1 MSGNFRIA
9 GLAVAT
15 LIVSGCS
22 WFDGDKDEALEPTK
36 LEKIETTVD
45 VRKLWSA
52 KVGKDAEFLR
62 VMLRPAGDGNLI
74 FAASRDGNV
83 IAFDAESGKQAWK
96 TELEVELSAGPGVG
110 SGMVAVGSADGWV
123 VVLDAK
129 DGSERWRVS
138 LGGET
143 LSPPLI
149 DENSVIV
156 ATIDNRLRALNGLDG
171 SETWLIERAT
181 PALTMRGSATPA
193 IAGNSVIAGFDNG
206 RLVAAQID
214 TGDVIWDSVLTP
226 PTGRSDLERLSDVDG
241 NISVVGQDIYAA
253 GYHGQVASFAAES
266 GQVLWA
272 RDISSYVGVSAD
284 WNSIYTSDENGEVI
298 AIARRNGQESWRQ
311 SSLLRREPTLPVA
324 FNTTV
329 VVGDLEGYLHFFSV
343 LDGTPVARLRQG
355 SAAIS
360 GTPVVIS
367 DRLYVQSD
375 SGGITAYVVRLP
387 KPSKKASAP
396 DPEPEPEPEPESEQ
410 DDDEGA

>member
-1 MSGNFRIA
+1 VSGNVRIA

-22 WFDGDKDEALEPTK
+22 WFGGDKDIELKPAELVD
-36 LEKIETTVD
+36 IETTVD

-74 FAASRDGNV
+74 YAASRDGNV
-83 IAFDAESGKQAWK
+83 IAFDAASGKQAWK
-96 TELEVELSAGPGVG
+96 TELEIELSAGPGVG
-110 SGMVAVGSADGWV
+110 SGMVAIGSADGSLI
-123 VVLDAK
+123 VLNSS
-129 DGSERWRVS
+129 DGTERWRTA

-143 LSPPLI
+143 LSAPLI
-149 DENSVIV
+149 DDDLVIV
-156 ATIDNRLRALNGLDG
+156 ATIDNRLRALRGFDG
-171 SETWLIERAT
+171 TELWSIEQST
-181 PALTMRGSATPA
+181 PALTMRGSASPA

-206 RLVAAQID
+206 RLVAAQTD
-214 TGDVIWDSVLTP
+214 TGDVLWESYLAP
-226 PTGRSDLERLSDVDG
+226 PSGRSDLERLADIDG
-241 NISVVGQDIYAA
+241 QISVVGQDVYAA
-253 GYHGQVASFAAES
+253 GYQGKVASIAAES

-284 WNSIYTSDENGEVI
+284 WNSIYTTNENGEVI
-298 AIARRNGQESWRQ
+298 ALTRRTGQESWRQ

-343 LDGTPVARLRQG
+343 IDGTPVARLRQG
-355 SAAIS
+355 STAIS
-360 GTPVVIS
+360 GIPVVIA

-375 SGGITAYVVRLP
+375 SGNITAYAVRLP
-387 KPSKKASAP
+387 KPSSSASDAA
-396 DPEPEPEPEPESEQ
+396 
-410 DDDEGA
+410 DDEGA

>member
-1 MSGNFRIA
+1 VNGNFRFA
-9 GLAVAT
+9 GLAVVT

-22 WFDGDKDEALEPTK
+22 LFGGDDEVELEPAE
-36 LEKIETTVD
+36 LVKIETTVD

-62 VMLRPAGDGNLI
+62 VMLRPAGDGNRI
-74 FAASRDGNV
+74 YAASRDGNV
-83 IAFDAESGKQAWK
+83 VAFDAESGKQAWK
-96 TELEVELSAGPGVG
+96 IALDVELSAGPGVG
-110 SGMVAVGSADGWV
+110 NGMVAVGSADGWV
-123 VVLDAK
+123 IVLDAK

-149 DENSVIV
+149 DENNVIV
-156 ATIDNRLRALNGLDG
+156 ATIDNRLRALNAIDG
-171 SETWLIERAT
+171 SERWIIEQST

-193 IAGNSVIAGFDNG
+193 IVGSSVIAGFDNG
-206 RLVAAQID
+206 RLLAARID
-214 TGDVIWDSVLTP
+214 TGDIVWDAVLAP
-226 PTGRSDLERLSDVDG
+226 PSGRSDLERLSDIDG
-241 NISVVGQDIYAA
+241 QISVVGQDIYAA
-253 GYHGQVASFAAES
+253 GYQGRVASVAAES

-272 RDISSYVGVSAD
+272 REISSYVGVSAD
-284 WNSIYTSDENGEVI
+284 WNSVYTTNDSGEVI
-298 AIARRNGQESWRQ
+298 ALTRRNGQESWRQ

-343 LDGTPVARLRQG
+343 IDGKPVARLRQG

-375 SGGITAYVVRLP
+375 SGNLTAYAVRPP
-387 KPSKKASAP
+387 KRSPN
-396 DPEPEPEPEPESEQ
+396 EPEIA
-410 DDDEGA
+410 DDEGA

>member
-1 MSGNFRIA
+1 VSGNIRIA
-9 GLAVAT
+9 GHAVAT

-22 WFDGDKDEALEPTK
+22 WFDGDKDKALEPAK
-36 LEKIETTVD
+36 LVKIETTVD

-74 FAASRDGNV
+74 YAASRDGNV
-83 IAFDAESGKQAWK
+83 VAFDAESGKQAWK
-96 TELEVELSAGPGVG
+96 TALDVELSAGPGVG
-110 SGMVAVGSADGWV
+110 SGMVAVGSANGWV
-123 VVLDAK
+123 IVLDAK

-149 DENSVIV
+149 DENFVIV
-156 ATIDNRLRALNGLDG
+156 ATIDNRLRALSGHDG
-171 SETWLIERAT
+171 SEEWIVEKST

-193 IAGNSVIAGFDNG
+193 IAGNAVIAGFDNG
-206 RLVAAQID
+206 RLMAVQLD
-214 TGDVIWDSVLTP
+214 TGDVMWDSVLAA
-226 PTGRSDLERLSDVDG
+226 PTGRSDLQRLSDVDG
-241 NISVVGQDIYAA
+241 QISVVGQDIYAA
-253 GYHGQVASFAAES
+253 GYHGRLASIAAES
-266 GQVLWA
+266 GQILWS
-272 RDISSYVGVSAD
+272 REISSYVGVSAD
-284 WNSIYTSDENGEVI
+284 WNSIYTTNEHGEVI
-298 AIARRNGQESWRQ
+298 ALKRLTGQESWRQ
-311 SSLLRREPTLPVA
+311 SSLLRREPTLPVS

-343 LDGTPVARLRQG
+343 IDGAPVARLRQG

-375 SGGITAYVVRLP
+375 SGGITAYVVRQP
-387 KPSKKASAP
+387 KSKAS
-396 DPEPEPEPEPESEQ
+396 EPEVA
-410 DDDEGA
+410 DDEGA

>member
-1 MSGNFRIA
+1 VNSNIRIA

-22 WFDGDKDEALEPTK
+22 IFGDDDEIELEPAE
-36 LEKIETTVD
+36 LVKIETTVD

-62 VMLRPAGDGNLI
+62 VMLRPAGDGNRI

-83 IAFDAESGKQAWK
+83 VAFDAESGKQAWK
-96 TELEVELSAGPGVG
+96 TALDVDLSAGPGVG
-110 SGMVAVGSADGWV
+110 SGMVAVGSANGWII
-123 VVLDAK
+123 VLDAK

-138 LGGET
+138 LGGEP

-149 DENSVIV
+149 TENYVIV
-156 ATIDNRLRALNGLDG
+156 ATIDNRLRALNGIDG
-171 SETWLIERAT
+171 SESWIVERDT
-181 PALTMRGSATPA
+181 PALTMRGSAAPA
-193 IAGNSVIAGFDNG
+193 IAGRFVIAGFDNG
-206 RLVAAQID
+206 RLLAAAID
-214 TGDVIWDSVLTP
+214 TGDVIWDSVLAP
-226 PTGRSDLERLSDVDG
+226 PSGRSDLERLSDIDG
-241 NISVVGQDIYAA
+241 QISVVGQDVYAA
-253 GYHGQVASFAAES
+253 GYQGRVASIAAES

-272 RDISSYVGVSAD
+272 REISSYVGVSAD
-284 WNSIYTSDENGEVI
+284 WNSVYTTNDNGEVI
-298 AIARRNGQESWRQ
+298 ALTRRNGQESWRQ

-343 LDGTPVARLRQG
+343 IDGKPVARLRQG

-375 SGGITAYVVRLP
+375 SGNLTAYAVRPP
-387 KPSKKASAP
+387 KRSPNAP
-396 DPEPEPEPEPESEQ
+396 EIA
-410 DDDEGA
+410 DDEGA

>member
-1 MSGNFRIA
+1 VNGSFRIA
-9 GLAVAT
+9 GLAIAS

-22 WFDGDKDEALEPTK
+22 IFGGDDYEALEPAE
-36 LEKIETTVD
+36 LVKIETTVD

-83 IAFDAESGKQAWK
+83 VAFDAESGKQAWK
-96 TELEVELSAGPGVG
+96 TALDVELSAGPGVG
-110 SGMVAVGSADGWV
+110 SGMVAVGSANGWV
-123 VVLDAK
+123 IVLDAK

-149 DENSVIV
+149 DENFVIV
-156 ATIDNRLRALNGLDG
+156 ATIDNRLRALSGFDG
-171 SETWLIERAT
+171 SEEWIIEKAT

-193 IAGNSVIAGFDNG
+193 IAGNTVIAGFDNG
-206 RLVAAQID
+206 RLLAAQLD
-214 TGDVIWDSVLTP
+214 TGDVVWESVLS
-226 PTGRSDLERLSDVDG
+226 PTSGRSDLERLSDIDG
-241 NISVVGQDIYAA
+241 QISVVGQDIYAA
-253 GYHGQVASFAAES
+253 GYQGRVASIAAES
-266 GQVLWA
+266 GQILWG
-272 RDISSYVGVSAD
+272 REISSYVGVSAD
-284 WNSIYTSDENGEVI
+284 WNSLYTTNEGGEVI
-298 AIARRNGQESWRQ
+298 ALTRRNGQETWRQ

-343 LDGTPVARLRQG
+343 IDGRPVARLRQG

-360 GTPVVIS
+360 GTPVVIAN
-367 DRLYVQSD
+367 RLYVQSD
-375 SGGITAYVVRLP
+375 SGGITAYVVRQP
-387 KPSKKASAP
+387 KSKPS
-396 DPEPEPEPEPESEQ
+396 EPEVA
-410 DDDEGA
+410 DDEGA